1 MSDGPGDEGGGPMN
15 DETTPRGWI
24 DDDELAAMALGADPN
39 PVIDPDQP
47 PWSAVGHDVALL
59 PGWYMAPLSGTRRGT
74 AAKVTIGVII
84 ASFVVI
90 NALGLCVTYGWVT
103 VA

>member
-1 MSDGPGDEGGGPMN
+1 MSDVSS
-15 DETTPRGWI
+15 PRGGI
-24 DDDELAAMALGADPN
+24 DDDELAEMALRADPN

-47 PWSAVGHDVALL
+47 PWNAREHGVALL

-84 ASFVVI
+84 ASFVII

>member
-1 MSDGPGDEGGGPMN
+1 
-15 DETTPRGWI
+15 
-24 DDDELAAMALGADPN
+24 MALRADPN

-47 PWSAVGHDVALL
+47 PWIAPDHGVALL
-59 PGWYMAPLSGTRRGT
+59 PGWYMAPLAGTRRGT
-74 AAKVTIGVII
+74 AAKVTIGVIV